1 MTRQDLPA
9 AYSRLRGL
17 TDARVA
23 LDTTGSSL
31 TTSELLAF
39 QYDWAQA
46 RDAVHFAVDFPTLA
60 QQMNAAGF
68 ETVHVTSAASS
79 RPVYL
84 RRPDLGRRL
93 SDDGAARLAPLEGS
107 APDIC
112 VVVADGLSGLAV
124 AEHSVELMR
133 VFSQRAEREGWRV
146 SPVVLAEQGRVAIG
160 DPIGSALDARLT
172 VMIIGERPGLS
183 AADSLGA
190 YITYAP
196 APGRT
201 DAERNCISNIR
212 PGGQSPEAAADTM
225 TYLIRHALAQQL
237 TGVGLKD
244 QSHTLI
250 DP

>member
-9 AYSRLRGL
+9 AYRRLRGL

-46 RDAVHFAVDFPTLA
+46 RDAVHFAVDFQNLT
-60 QQMNAAGF
+60 QQMTAAGF
-68 ETVHVTSAASS
+68 DTVHVTSAASS

-93 SDDGAARLAPLEGS
+93 SDHGVAQLAPLAGS

-112 VVVADGLSGLAV
+112 VIVADGLSGLAV
-124 AEHSVELMR
+124 AEHSVELVR
-133 VFSQRAEREGWRV
+133 AFSQRAEHEGWRV
-146 SPVVLAEQGRVAIG
+146 SPVILAEQGRVAIG
-160 DPIGSALDARLT
+160 DPTGSALAARLT
-172 VMIIGERPGLS
+172 VIIIGERPGLS

-201 DAERNCISNIR
+201 DAQRNCISNIR

-225 TYLIRHALAQQL
+225 AYLIRHAMVQQL

>member
-1 MTRQDLPA
+1 MTQRDLPG
-9 AYSRLRGL
+9 AYRRLRGL

-31 TTSELLAF
+31 TTREVLAF

-46 RDAVHFAVDFPTLA
+46 RDAVHFAVDFPTLTE
-60 QQMNAAGF
+60 QMSANGF
-68 ETVHVTSAASS
+68 EAVHVTSAAPS

-93 SDDGAARLAPLEGS
+93 SDDGAAQLAPLEGS
-107 APDIC
+107 APDVC

-124 AEHSVELMR
+124 AEHSVGL
-133 VFSQRAEREGWRV
+133 VHAFSQRAEREGWRL
-146 SPVVLAEQGRVAIG
+146 SPVILADQGRVAIG
-160 DPIGSALDARLT
+160 DSIGSALAARLT
-172 VMIIGERPGLS
+172 LMIIGERPGLS
-183 AADSLGA
+183 AADSLGV
-190 YITYAP
+190 YITYGP

-201 DAERNCISNIR
+201 DAERNCVSNIR
-212 PGGQSPEAAADTM
+212 PGGQSPEAAADTV
-225 TYLIRHALAQQL
+225 TYLIRQALVQQL

-244 QSHTLI
+244 QSQTLI